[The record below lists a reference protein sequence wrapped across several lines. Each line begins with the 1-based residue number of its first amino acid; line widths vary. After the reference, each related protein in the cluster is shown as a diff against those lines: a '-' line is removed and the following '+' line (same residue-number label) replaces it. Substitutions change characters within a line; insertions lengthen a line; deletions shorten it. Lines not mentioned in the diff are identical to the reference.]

1 MANNYIF
8 EKFDNKYAQLDI
20 TDNDIITAKG
30 GRLLREFKVS
40 VAMVTYNGV
49 KFIEEQ
55 LESIIN
61 NTIKPDEIV
70 ISDDGSTDGS
80 LEVIRKI
87 IGAYSDSGISFL
99 LLTDNPIHGVGT
111 NYEWAYRHTTG
122 DIIFSSGQDDV
133 WAQDKIEKVLNVYI
147 NHPDAQVVIT
157 DAYYIDG
164 QGKIMPKRF
173 CQRFIDGLNL
183 QQGESIRVER
193 SKYMEFA
200 ESTIMVS
207 GPVISFKNSLKELI
221 IPIPRNNYEDHWI
234 EAIGVAENS
243 LYFLM
248 EKTTYYRIHNSVTQT
263 QGSSFIKKARKNMQR
278 AKKSYSI
285 ALSSYNFGKSLLNYY
300 NTNNEDFEG
309 RDVALDTVNH
319 IIKIGETE
327 LKCMRMGRIK
337 GAVNLRRFY
346 RSDIRYKKSGFEPFL
361 VSLLYIVKYSKKRR
375 NKDIDDEIA
384 KSC

>member
-1 MANNYIF
+1 MA
-8 EKFDNKYAQLDI
+8 KK
-20 TDNDIITAKG
+20 T
-30 GRLLREFKVS
+30 KVS

-49 KFIEEQ
+49 DFIEEQ
-55 LESIIN
+55 LTSILN
-61 NTIKPDEIV
+61 QTEKPDEVI

-80 LEVIRKI
+80 LELIQKI
-87 IGAYSDSGISFL
+87 INEYSNSGISIL

-157 DAYYIDG
+157 DAYLIDG
-164 QGKIMPKRF
+164 QGNRLPGKLCPL
-173 CQRFIDGLNL
+173 FIEELNI
-183 QQGESIRVER
+183 QQGESIRLER
-193 SKYMEFA
+193 SKYIEYA
-200 ESTIMVS
+200 ESTNIIQ
-207 GPVISFKNSLKELI
+207 GPVISFRSTIKEKV
-221 IPIPRNNYEDHWI
+221 IPIPRKCYEDHWI

-248 EKTTYYRIHNSVTQT
+248 EKITYYRIHNSVTQT

-346 RSDIRYKKSGFEPFL
+346 RSDIRYKKSGFEQFFI
-361 VSLLYIVKYSKKRR
+361 SLLYITMYSKKRR
-375 NKDIDDEIA
+375 NKDIDDEIE
-384 KSC
+384 KSCC